1 MLLKS
6 LEIRL
11 FYRKLK
17 SRKPQEVYS
26 TEILLN
32 TQRSE
37 IDLPEI
43 DSNFRAREGT
53 GLSAMTAPSWGQPSK
68 PGAYNNELHFHITD
82 EGLSIS
88 RNVWLELN
96 KKSVANHFYRTQEQT
111 QLSQLQN
118 TQLNLLS

>member
-32 TQRSE
+32 TQRSD

-43 DSNFRAREGT
+43 DSNFTAREGT
-53 GLSAMTAPSWGQPSK
+53 GLSAITAPSWKQPSK
-68 PGAYNNELHFHITD
+68 PGAYDNELHFHITD

-88 RNVWLELN
+88 RNVCLETKSQWQTISIEPRSKLSSHNFKTLN
-96 KKSVANHFYRTQEQT
+96 
-111 QLSQLQN
+111 
-118 TQLNLLS
+118 